1 MGHFASFN
9 DFLAM
14 GGDGSYVWAS
24 WGITIACVLML
35 VIYSRN
41 QRKQT
46 LNNINRQQARLQQ
59 RQQSQSE

>member
-14 GGDGSYVWAS
+14 GGHGSYVWAS